1 MTRPCIVVAGMG
13 RCGTSLMMQ
22 MLAAGGVPCTGEWP
36 AFESDIALIRRF
48 DAAAFDALGDC
59 AVKLVDPAPLKPGR
73 LPNHVVIWLD
83 RSVPQQARSQI
94 KFLRW
99 NNFPVQETRQTRRAF
114 ETGLRTSRMGHRLS
128 LGVPGRTPSI
138 AIAFET
144 ILAYPARTARDIA
157 AFLALHGW
165 AALDV
170 AAMAREVVPRS
181 ADCYPGMME
190 LELLVARGMA

>member
-1 MTRPCIVVAGMG
+1 MKPCIVVAGMG

-36 AFESDIALIRRF
+36 AFESDLAMAGRF
-48 DAAAFDALGDC
+48 DAKAFDALGDC

-99 NNFPVQETRQTRRAF
+99 NGQRVEESRRTRLAF
-114 ETGLRTSRMGHRLS
+114 ESGLRRERLGNRLS
-128 LGVPGRTPSI
+128 LGVPGRTYSI
-138 AIAFET
+138 TASFEML
-144 ILAYPARTARDIA
+144 INYPRRTAREIA
-157 AFLALHGW
+157 LFLSAHGW
-165 AALDV
+165 TVDAD
-170 AAMAREVVPRS
+170 AMARQVVRRQP
-181 ADCYPGMME
+181 DCYPGMME
-190 LELLVARGMA
+190 LELLAARGVA